1 MVKTLGPN
9 VAVNNYIFINL
20 VVLNVRE
27 VLGFHGEVGRGEQRS
42 IYKAE
47 IHHTSNK

>member
-1 MVKTLGPN
+1 MDKTLGPN

-20 VVLNVRE
+20 VSLERKGGSGV
-27 VLGFHGEVGRGEQRS
+27 GEVGRDEQRS

-47 IHHTSNK
+47 IHHTSIK